1 LTIIWI
7 FVSKKYGDKEKMTSE
22 TKKQRFQ
29 RLAEKRT
36 NDVLERLR
44 ILGNCANRTQYEY
57 TAEEVRKIF
66 KAIETEVNVIKL
78 KFKDGETQKFTL
90 S

>member
-1 LTIIWI
+1 
-7 FVSKKYGDKEKMTSE
+7 MPSE

-44 ILGNCANRTQYEY
+44 ILGNCANHGQYEY
-57 TAEEVRKIF
+57 SAEDVRKIF
-66 KAIETEVNVIKL
+66 NTIEREVKLVRL
-78 KFKDGETQKFTL
+78 KFKDGETQKFKL

>member
-1 LTIIWI
+1 MS
-7 FVSKKYGDKEKMTSE
+7 VESKKE
-22 TKKQRFQ
+22 RFQ

-44 ILGNCANRTQYEY
+44 ILGNCSNRGQYDY
-57 TAEEVRKIF
+57 TREDVQKIF
-66 KAIETEVNVIKL
+66 GTIEREAKLIRIK
-78 KFKDGETQKFTL
+78 FQGGETQKFKL

>member
-1 LTIIWI
+1 M
-7 FVSKKYGDKEKMTSE
+7 KMRGETAKMSTE
-22 TKKQRFQ
+22 TKKQKFQ
-29 RLAEKRT
+29 RLAERRT

-44 ILGNCANRTQYEY
+44 ILGNCANRAQYEY
-57 TAEEVRKIF
+57 STEEVRKIF
-66 KAIETEVNVIKL
+66 KAIETEVNAIKL

>member
-1 LTIIWI
+1 
-7 FVSKKYGDKEKMTSE
+7 MTSE

-44 ILGNCANRTQYEY
+44 ILGNCANRGQYEY
-57 TAEEVRKIF
+57 AVEDVRKIF
-66 KAIETEVNVIKL
+66 NAIEKSVEVIKL
-78 KFKDGETQKFTL
+78 KFKDGETQKFRL

>member
-1 LTIIWI
+1 
-7 FVSKKYGDKEKMTSE
+7 MTGE

-44 ILGNCANRTQYEY
+44 ILGNCANRGQYEY
-57 TAEEVRKIF
+57 TTEDVRKIF
-66 KAIETEVNVIKL
+66 NVIEKEAKLIKL
-78 KFKDGETQKFTL
+78 KFKDGETQKFKL

>member
-1 LTIIWI
+1 
-7 FVSKKYGDKEKMTSE
+7 MTGE

-44 ILGNCANRTQYEY
+44 ILGNCANRGQYEY
-57 TAEEVRKIF
+57 SAEEIRKIF
-66 KAIETEVNVIKL
+66 NTIEREAKLVKL
-78 KFKDGETQKFTL
+78 KFKDGETQKFKL
-90 S
+90 L

>member
-1 LTIIWI
+1 
-7 FVSKKYGDKEKMTSE
+7 MTSE

-44 ILGNCANRTQYEY
+44 ILGNCANRAQYEY
-57 TAEEVRKIF
+57 AAEEIRKIF
-66 KAIETEVNVIKL
+66 NTIEREVKLIKL
-78 KFKDGETQKFTL
+78 KFKNGETQKFKL
-90 S
+90 I

>member
-1 LTIIWI
+1 M
-7 FVSKKYGDKEKMTSE
+7 SSE

-44 ILGNCANRTQYEY
+44 ILGNCANRGQYEY
-57 TAEEVRKIF
+57 NAEEVRKIF
-66 KAIETEVNVIKL
+66 KAIETEVNVIKM

>member
-1 LTIIWI
+1 
-7 FVSKKYGDKEKMTSE
+7 MTSE

-44 ILGNCANRTQYEY
+44 ILGNCANRGQYEY
-57 TAEEVRKIF
+57 TTEEIRKIF
-66 KAIETEVNVIKL
+66 NTIEKEVKLIKL
-78 KFKDGETQKFTL
+78 KFKDGETQKFRL

>member
-1 LTIIWI
+1 MSTE
-7 FVSKKYGDKEKMTSE
+7 S
-22 TKKQRFQ
+22 KKQRFQ

-44 ILGNCANRTQYEY
+44 ILGNCANRGQYEY
-57 TAEEVRKIF
+57 SAEEVRKIF
-66 KAIETEVNVIKL
+66 KVIEAEVSLVKM
-78 KFKDGETQKFTL
+78 KFKDGETPKFTL

>member
-1 LTIIWI
+1 
-7 FVSKKYGDKEKMTSE
+7 MTSE

-29 RLAEKRT
+29 RLAERRT

-44 ILGNCANRTQYEY
+44 ILGNCANRAQYEY
-57 TAEEVRKIF
+57 TAEEVRKVF
-66 KAIETEVNVIKL
+66 KAIETEINVIKL

>member
-1 LTIIWI
+1 MST
-7 FVSKKYGDKEKMTSE
+7 E

-44 ILGNCANRTQYEY
+44 ILGNCANRGQYEY
-57 TAEEVRKIF
+57 SAEEVRKIF
-66 KAIETEVNVIKL
+66 RVIEAEVNLVKM

>member
-1 LTIIWI
+1 
-7 FVSKKYGDKEKMTSE
+7 MTSE

-44 ILGNCANRTQYEY
+44 ILGNCANRGQYEY
-57 TAEEVRKIF
+57 ATEDVRKIF
-66 KAIETEVNVIKL
+66 NAIEKSVEVIKL
-78 KFKDGETQKFTL
+78 KFKDGETQKFRL

>member
-1 LTIIWI
+1 MSI
-7 FVSKKYGDKEKMTSE
+7 E
-22 TKKQRFQ
+22 TKKQKFQ

-44 ILGNCANRTQYEY
+44 ILGNCANRGQYDY
-57 TAEEVRKIF
+57 TGEEVRKIF
-66 KAIETEVNVIKL
+66 KAIEAEVNLIKM

>member
-1 LTIIWI
+1 
-7 FVSKKYGDKEKMTSE
+7 MASE

-44 ILGNCANRTQYEY
+44 ILGNCANRGQYEY
-57 TAEEVRKIF
+57 AVEDIRKIF
-66 KAIETEVNVIKL
+66 NAIEKSVEVIKL
-78 KFKDGETQKFTL
+78 KFKDGETQKFRL

>member
-1 LTIIWI
+1 
-7 FVSKKYGDKEKMTSE
+7 MTSE
-22 TKKQRFQ
+22 SKKQRFQ

-44 ILGNCANRTQYEY
+44 VLGNCANRGQYEY

-66 KAIETEVNVIKL
+66 NAIEKALEVIKV
-78 KFKDGETQKFTL
+78 KFKDGETQKFKL

>member
-1 LTIIWI
+1 
-7 FVSKKYGDKEKMTSE
+7 MTSE

-44 ILGNCANRTQYEY
+44 ILGNCANRGQYEY
-57 TAEEVRKIF
+57 AAEDVRKIF
-66 KAIETEVNVIKL
+66 NAIEKSVEVIKL
-78 KFKDGETQKFTL
+78 KFKDGETQKFRL

>member
-1 LTIIWI
+1 
-7 FVSKKYGDKEKMTSE
+7 MTTE
-22 TKKQRFQ
+22 TKRQRFQ

-44 ILGNCANRTQYEY
+44 ILGNCANRGQYDY
-57 TAEEVRKIF
+57 SADDVRKIF
-66 KAIETEVNVIKL
+66 NAIEREYKIIRL
-78 KFKDGETQKFTL
+78 RFKDGETQKFKF

>member
-1 LTIIWI
+1 
-7 FVSKKYGDKEKMTSE
+7 MASE

-44 ILGNCANRTQYEY
+44 ILGNCANRGQYEY
-57 TAEEVRKIF
+57 SAEEVRKIF
-66 KAIETEVNVIKL
+66 KAIETEVNAIRL
-78 KFKDGETQKFTL
+78 KFKDGETQKFTF

>member
-1 LTIIWI
+1 
-7 FVSKKYGDKEKMTSE
+7 MTTE

-44 ILGNCANRTQYEY
+44 VLGNCANRGQYEY
-57 TAEEVRKIF
+57 TAEEVRKILN
-66 KAIETEVNVIKL
+66 AIEKALEVIKV
-78 KFKDGETQKFTL
+78 KFKDGETQKFKL

>member
-1 LTIIWI
+1 
-7 FVSKKYGDKEKMTSE
+7 MTSE

-44 ILGNCANRTQYEY
+44 ILGNCANRGQYEY
-57 TAEEVRKIF
+57 SAEDIRKIF
-66 KAIETEVNVIKL
+66 NTIEREVKLVRL
-78 KFKDGETQKFTL
+78 KFKDGETQKFRL

>member
-1 LTIIWI
+1 
-7 FVSKKYGDKEKMTSE
+7 MTSE
-22 TKKQRFQ
+22 TKRQRFQ

-44 ILGNCANRTQYEY
+44 ILGNCANRGQYEY
-57 TAEEVRKIF
+57 TAEEIRKIF
-66 KAIETEVNVIKL
+66 NTIDREVKLIKL
-78 KFKDGETQKFTL
+78 KFKDGETQKFRL

>member
-1 LTIIWI
+1 
-7 FVSKKYGDKEKMTSE
+7 MTSE
-22 TKKQRFQ
+22 SKKQRFQ

-44 ILGNCANRTQYEY
+44 ILGNCANRGQYEY
-57 TAEEVRKIF
+57 SGEEIRKIF
-66 KAIETEVNVIKL
+66 NTIEREVKLIRL
-78 KFKDGETQKFTL
+78 KFKDGETQKFKL

>member
-1 LTIIWI
+1 
-7 FVSKKYGDKEKMTSE
+7 MTSE

-29 RLAEKRT
+29 RLAERRT

-44 ILGNCANRTQYEY
+44 ILGNCANRAQYEY

-66 KAIETEVNVIKL
+66 KAIETEVNAIKL

>member
-1 LTIIWI
+1 MPERKSDMTI
-7 FVSKKYGDKEKMTSE
+7 E
-22 TKKQRFQ
+22 TKRDRFQ

-44 ILGNCANRTQYEY
+44 ILGNCANRGQYEY
-57 TAEEVRKIF
+57 TAEDVRKIF
-66 KAIETEVNVIKL
+66 RAIETEVNVVKM
-78 KFKDGETQKFTL
+78 KFKDGETQKFSL

>member
-1 LTIIWI
+1 
-7 FVSKKYGDKEKMTSE
+7 MTTES
-22 TKKQRFQ
+22 KKQRFQ

-44 ILGNCANRTQYEY
+44 VLGNCANRGQYEY

-66 KAIETEVNVIKL
+66 NAIEKALEVIKV
-78 KFKDGETQKFTL
+78 KFKDGETQKFKL

>member
-1 LTIIWI
+1 MAT
-7 FVSKKYGDKEKMTSE
+7 EN
-22 TKKQRFQ
+22 KKQRFQ

-44 ILGNCANRTQYEY
+44 ILGNCANRAQYEY

-66 KAIETEVNVIKL
+66 NTIEREARLVRL
-78 KFKDGETQKFTL
+78 KFKDGETQKFKL

>member
-1 LTIIWI
+1 M
-7 FVSKKYGDKEKMTSE
+7 SAE

-44 ILGNCANRTQYEY
+44 ILGNCANRGQYEY
-57 TAEEVRKIF
+57 TPEEVRKIF
-66 KAIETEVNVIKL
+66 KVIEAEVNLIKM

>member
-1 LTIIWI
+1 MLQSQIRR
-7 FVSKKYGDKEKMTSE
+7 KAKMTSE

-36 NDVLERLR
+36 NEVLERLR
-44 ILGNCANRTQYEY
+44 ILGNCANRAQYEY
-57 TAEEVRKIF
+57 AAEEIRKIF
-66 KAIETEVNVIKL
+66 NTIEREVKLIKL
-78 KFKDGETQKFTL
+78 KFKDGETQKFRL